1 MYGVFGLEGKPMNIR
16 VSYSGYTPLQISY
29 KEGKIDAMRLLV
41 DNGADIKQLQGVAHP
56 DLFKNMDFEPDE
68 PLPMIV

>member
-1 MYGVFGLEGKPMNIR
+1 MYGVFELEGKPMNIR

-29 KEGKIDAMRLLV
+29 KEGKMDAMRLLV
-41 DNGADIKQLQGVAHP
+41 DKGADIRQLQGV
-56 DLFKNMDFEPDE
+56 DLFKNIDFEPDE

>member
-1 MYGVFGLEGKPMNIR
+1 MYGVFELEGKPMNIS

-29 KEGKIDAMRLLV
+29 KEGKMDAMRLLV
-41 DNGADIKQLQGVAHP
+41 DKGADIRQLQGV
-56 DLFKNMDFEPDE
+56 DLFKNIDFEPDE